1 MELSHGKHPKLI
13 VELTK
18 KLLTLKNT
26 QDFEDRIKI
35 IEAILRTLSLKLV
48 TFGPILRVVYEEYSE
63 YLKYSRRNIMIEEK
77 RRIL

>member
-1 MELSHGKHPKLI
+1 MI

-18 KLLTLKNT
+18 KLQTLKNT
-26 QDFEDRIKI
+26 QDLEDRIKI

-63 YLKYSRRNIMIEEK
+63 YLKYLRRNIMIEEK

>member
-63 YLKYSRRNIMIEEK
+63 YLKYLRRNIMIEEK